1 LRTIIAERGTLRETL
16 KDVLAQLAQHVSDES
31 DSRAVE
37 AEVDDD
43 EDDEDGDGNEEHG
56 PTAKPEF
63 VEGSSR
69 DPRRS
74 ARH

>member
-1 LRTIIAERGTLRETL
+1 
-16 KDVLAQLAQHVSDES
+16 
-31 DSRAVE
+31 VE

-43 EDDEDGDGNEEHG
+43 EDDEDGDEDGDGNEEHG